1 MRKLLTLVFLILAA
15 FSLPV
20 VASAQSSDGSIGIE
34 GTIPTA
40 PPAIPATISNPGN
53 GAVFT
58 ELPITVQGVCSGDL
72 IVKLFRNG
80 VFAGSA
86 QCQNG
91 SYTIQTDLFSG
102 TNELVAIVFDAL
114 DQEGPPSN
122 TVTVTYDDEVDTLER
137 VGLTSNYARRGA
149 NPKEDLVWPVIVSGG
164 VGPYAISVDW
174 GDGTTDLLS
183 VALPGEFNI
192 SHAYQNSG
200 VYTIIVKATDSQ
212 GSTAYLQLVG
222 VANGELSAN
231 VTGTGTDA
239 GADEDGIF
247 ANRTQTKVI
256 WEPILI
262 VVPFVILTFWLGTRH
277 QLKRVRAKIE
287 AGQLPFNLR

>member
-1 MRKLLTLVFLILAA
+1 MHKAFTLFLIVVCSLL
-15 FSLPV
+15 LPV
-20 VASAQSSDGSIGIE
+20 MAHAQTSEGSIAVE

-40 PPAIPATISNPGN
+40 PPATPATISSPAN
-53 GAVFT
+53 GAVFSD
-58 ELPITVQGVCSGDL
+58 LPITVQGICTGDL

-91 SYTIQTDLFSG
+91 SYSIETDLFSG
-102 TNELVAIVFDAL
+102 QNELVAIVFDAL

-122 TVTVTYDDEVDTLER
+122 TVIVTYNDQVDILER
-137 VGLTSNYARRGA
+137 VSLTSNYARRGA
-149 NPKEDLVWPVIVSGG
+149 NPKQKLIWPVIVSGG
-164 VGPYAISVDW
+164 SGPYAISVDW
-174 GDGTTDLLS
+174 GDSTDEDLLS
-183 VALPGEFNI
+183 VALPGEFEI
-192 SHAYQNSG
+192 SHKYENAG
-200 VYTIIVKATDSQ
+200 VYTVIVKATDSNGQ
-212 GSTAYLQLVG
+212 TAYLQLVA
-222 VANGELSAN
+222 VANGELSSTA
-231 VTGTGTDA
+231 TGSNTDTTNT
-239 GADEDGIF
+239 DTLY
-247 ANRTQTKVI
+247 ANRTKTKVI